1 MGRIKRI
8 VKRPAQV
15 ASQELP
21 ATGELLS
28 HFRYTAGHHRVPQR
42 EKTMTMRELDIQFQN
57 AMNELQAS
65 FEKQHREW
73 QQSYQAL
80 QQQLEAAQQRE
91 MALRMQNEQLM
102 RKLSTASSVPEQ
114 HALIKQIKM
123 LGAHLD
129 ALAKD
134 AATFNRYAHNQQ
146 HASGNFS
153 GEQHG

>member
-1 MGRIKRI
+1 M
-8 VKRPAQV
+8 
-15 ASQELP
+15 S
-21 ATGELLS
+21 
-28 HFRYTAGHHRVPQR
+28 
-42 EKTMTMRELDIQFQN
+42 MRELEIQFQN

-80 QQQLEAAQQRE
+80 QQQLEEAQRRE
-91 MALRMQNEQLM
+91 TSLRMQNEQLL

-114 HALIKQIKM
+114 HALVKQIKM

-134 AATFNRYAHNQQ
+134 AATFNRHVHNQQ
-146 HASGNFS
+146 RATGNFS
-153 GEQHG
+153 GEQH